1 MKKNLLLFFLFF
13 TLLISLLLIT
23 SCDSYVKKT
32 EYNKLKSELD
42 SLKNIPQVR
51 YENALKLYHNNDLE
65 KAKSEFEFI
74 INKFNYSDESKKSK
88 KTLVVI
94 NNKIKEVK
102 IAEEKKRITEEKN
115 KNLKFLKLKPN
126 SSVTIENIKVK
137 FKNIKVEK
145 KWKFEFENNNSR
157 WSYRRSERGAK
168 FITVNTIISSEKNET
183 KIPFINVYKLDNGK
197 LINVGNMDR
206 EFLYEDSHRHKIDF
220 RYTEKV
226 YLSHS
231 IQLDEELFSKNDLFI
246 VVKKTNCSPYKFGY
260 YLDTDT
266 DYRTCNINSYL
277 SVNDFE
283 NEYQLIKILNKK

>member
-231 IQLDEELFSKNDLFI
+231 IQLDEELFSKTPVF
-246 VVKKTNCSPYKFGY
+246 
-260 YLDTDT
+260 
-266 DYRTCNINSYL
+266 
-277 SVNDFE
+277 
-283 NEYQLIKILNKK
+283 